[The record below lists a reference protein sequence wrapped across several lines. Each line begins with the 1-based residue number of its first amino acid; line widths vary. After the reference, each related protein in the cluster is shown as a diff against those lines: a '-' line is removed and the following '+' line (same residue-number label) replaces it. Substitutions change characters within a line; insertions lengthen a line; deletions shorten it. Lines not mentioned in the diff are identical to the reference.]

1 MDNHFGET
9 QSINNQRWLR
19 AKRGSSMN
27 HDEGTYGCDGVCV
40 MNPRW
45 DGTHVGPTEGRFFRI
60 YLMAA
65 QLQHALIT
73 FIFFS
78 SIPFPPSES
87 LPYPIF
93 SFSLI
98 CFLSKFAHN
107 VLFVPHLILHTPPP
121 PSLPI
126 RFICVA
132 FTITINLLYPLSLN

>member
-1 MDNHFGET
+1 MLNSKYFPIIWIINDNYGG
-9 QSINNQRWLR
+9 QSEVPPWTMMKDRTAGIAY
-19 AKRGSSMN
+19 AKGSQM
-27 HDEGTYGCDGVCV
+27 TLT
-40 MNPRW
+40 W
-45 DGTHVGPTEGRFFRI
+45 GPQKGRFFRI